1 MRFPSLSWLKNTKKL
16 ENSASQEWF
25 LLSVLFLTPVS
36 SVSVSVSVWPVGSVS
51 VAVGMSGIPI
61 SSISSI
67 SIMSIVSISF
77 RLGISRSLGNNVG
90 GSNCGDTVGV
100 GSVGVWVSSNTVG
113 IWVVGS
119 SSIGVSCVAS
129 IGQSRGSDGL
139 NLSNSG
145 IFISLGSL
153 DNSVH
158 SGQAIGETVSTIG
171 IWVAVTSIED
181 CGVSFSLGLRGGIGS
196 GKQTN
201 LVIKTVVISSI
212 YYYGVAYNKELHLEL
227 C

>member
-1 MRFPSLSWLKNTKKL
+1 
-16 ENSASQEWF
+16 
-25 LLSVLFLTPVS
+25 
-36 SVSVSVSVWPVGSVS
+36 
-51 VAVGMSGIPI
+51 MSGIPI

-90 GSNCGDTVGV
+90 
-100 GSVGVWVSSNTVG
+100 

-119 SSIGVSCVAS
+119 SSIGVSSVAS

-158 SGQAIGETVSTIG
+158 SGQAIGETVATIG
-171 IWVAVTSIED
+171 IWVAVTSIKN
-181 CGVSFSLGLRGGIGS
+181 CGVSFSLSLRGG
-196 GKQTN
+196 
-201 LVIKTVVISSI
+201 
-212 YYYGVAYNKELHLEL
+212 
-227 C
+227 

>member
-1 MRFPSLSWLKNTKKL
+1 
-16 ENSASQEWF
+16 
-25 LLSVLFLTPVS
+25 
-36 SVSVSVSVWPVGSVS
+36 
-51 VAVGMSGIPI
+51 MSGIPI

-77 RLGISRSLGNNVG
+77 RLSISRSLGNNVG

-100 GSVGVWVSSNTVG
+100 GSVVGIWVSSNTVG

-119 SSIGVSCVAS
+119 SSIGVSSVAS
-129 IGQSRGSDGL
+129 IGQSRGSNGL

-171 IWVAVTSIED
+171 IGVAVTS
-181 CGVSFSLGLRGGIGS
+181 
-196 GKQTN
+196 
-201 LVIKTVVISSI
+201 
-212 YYYGVAYNKELHLEL
+212 
-227 C
+227 